1 MHAMQRSIRIHDQQ
15 LLFLAER
22 ARQEVVKS
30 KTVGQ
35 CYAGTMS
42 KRSGDNKW
50 QQRWFL
56 LHQNLLFYFENSHAV
71 RPHGVIFLEGS
82 YCERVILSSP
92 RHKDKDVPDN
102 QHCFVISYR
111 KDGMKQYEFCTDNE
125 AACSAWVDAVT
136 QASFNKVLQQK
147 EELEQKHLHLLH
159 IVETEKTSK
168 WQLRQQCDELTTE
181 ITKLRTELRSLKRH
195 SKSSAATAAYPSQ
208 FVSEF
213 HPRFLAD
220 AADHT
225 SAQHGAVPPD
235 LVDIKK
241 IQKVQSFFRGW
252 LCRRRWKQIVEEYI
266 RSPHAENMRKRNSLV
281 FAMVECEQEY
291 VAQIQMLVATFFR
304 PLKMAASSKNPPVS
318 HEDVSSIFL
327 NSETIL
333 FLHQI
338 FLKGLIARMDS
349 WPTLV
354 LGDLFDMWLP
364 MLSIYQEYVR
374 NHHYSL
380 QVLAECKQSREF
392 SGILRRLE
400 EKLQVQGRSLE
411 QFLTYPMNQIPRYI
425 VTLHELLAHTPH
437 DHVERKSLEYAKNQL
452 EELSRVMHDE
462 VSETENIRKNLGI
475 ERMIVE
481 GCDILLDVN
490 QVFVRQG
497 TLIHVLKDASA
508 RSRSSRF
515 TRSIG
520 TTDKSEVVR
529 QCFLFTNHLI
539 ITSRSTTNGKLHLA
553 KHVGKIALQEI
564 TLIEDTSEMN
574 EEEDQNAGTNGHLD
588 PHQASSGK
596 LGHDYQNRDFK
607 LIIDQKPVPLT
618 VHLVAATEEEKV
630 AWTADILQCLE
641 NLRCS
646 DLLNAALN
654 EASSVT
660 MPNSIKNDPKLF
672 RDDIDIRFSRSLNSC
687 KIRYAT
693 LERLLERLTDLRF
706 LSVDFL
712 NTFLLTY
719 RVFTSGMYVLSALVK
734 VYQSA
739 ETLTIEDISR
749 GEIGRSHG
757 SLSFSVDEEEGRQCH
772 DRRIST
778 ASAASAPIAESAD
791 EPGTLQRNPHWRW
804 SFRKYEEQQR
814 GSVRVRRLRHDAI
827 PSPIPASP
835 CSSSTEHQS
844 SVEDPQE
851 EAVSLSSTADG
862 GVPQILRPRT
872 SLDSTGSRHL
882 VVPGIGYRAPAPAT
896 PIAGSQT
903 VPSTSAAGIP
913 SLTNGK
919 SELTGI
925 LKNTSASHD
934 LKGAPSKSGEVAAS
948 DPDTE
953 VFYLDQVNRHKSPV
967 RTIPIPPPL
976 HLSSSPQT
984 PRRSIPSN
992 LTSSVASTGLL
1003 TRPPGNSRFPPRK
1016 DIKRSYSPLDIA
1028 SVLTS
1033 PNLARKR
1040 ESNVSDYSGLSL
1052 SPRNSLLNPEPP
1064 SKAASTGSPKRGST
1078 TSDYSDYLLSPR
1090 SSVVPSQE
1098 PKNPGPQPSKRGS
1111 NVSDV
1116 SGYHSSYRSS
1126 VQFSDVSRNN
1136 SMFSS
1141 AITDP
1146 TASHIGSKV
1155 GAVVTSSR
1163 RSGRRCSSAI
1173 AAAAF
1178 AVATAASAN
1187 PPDMIDE
1194 ESDEGQHARRSSII
1208 CAAATMRVLNVM
1220 RHWASKQRQDFETD
1234 QQLRTAAINFLQDVV
1249 CDYNL
1254 LPAEQKL
1261 AGQILRTLTTG
1272 GDEPN
1277 FAQRQVELER
1287 ILTPPTAS
1295 TKDTSNNISA
1305 LEIAEQMTL
1314 LDHKIFMSI
1323 RSEEFLGMAWMKDSK
1338 AQKAPNILLITKRF
1352 NETSRLVV
1360 SEIISCSTLTERINI
1375 IEKWTAVADICRVL
1389 HNYNGVLQICAALVN
1404 SSVYRLKRTWQKLS
1418 KTTKL
1423 TIDKLQTLVAS
1434 DGRFKNMREA
1444 LHRCDP
1450 PCVPYLGMYLTD
1462 LSFIEEG
1469 TPNYAENGMINFSKM
1484 RMIAHV
1490 IQEIKLY
1497 QQSPYKI
1504 QHSPRV
1510 TAYLLDAT
1518 RCMADDELYRRS
1530 LMIEPRTARMSV
1542 DIPNGPTPSAA
1553 ASSQASAPKP
1563 ASGKDGK
1570 LQSQTS
1576 FPG

>member
-1 MHAMQRSIRIHDQQ
+1 MQRSVRLHEQQ

-22 ARQEVVKS
+22 ARQEVAKS
-30 KTVGQ
+30 KSGL
-35 CYAGTMS
+35 CFAGYMS

-50 QQRWFL
+50 QHRWFL
-56 LHQNLLFYFENSHAV
+56 LHQNLLFYFDNNQSS
-71 RPHGVIFLEGS
+71 RPLGVILLEGS
-82 YCERVILSSP
+82 YCDRVILSSP
-92 RHKDKDVPDN
+92 RHKDKDADH

-111 KDGMKQYEFCTDNE
+111 KDNLKQYEFCTDSD
-125 AACSAWVDAVT
+125 ASCSAWVDAIT

-147 EELEQKHLHLLH
+147 EELEQKHLHLLQ
-159 IVETEKTSK
+159 IVESEKTSK
-168 WQLRQQCDELTTE
+168 WQLRQQCDDLSTE
-181 ITKLRTELRSLKRH
+181 INKLRTELRALKRH
-195 SKSSAATAAYPSQ
+195 ERSSSAGSTSK
-208 FVSEF
+208 FVTDF
-213 HPRFLAD
+213 HPRYLAD
-220 AADHT
+220 LNDEASDEQHEAAGTNRLGSQPELH
-225 SAQHGAVPPD
+225 
-235 LVDIKK
+235 DIKK

-281 FAMVECEQEY
+281 FSMVECEQEY
-291 VAQIQMLVATFFR
+291 VQQIQLLVTCFFR
-304 PLKMAASSKNPPVS
+304 PLKMAASSKNPPIS
-318 HEDVSSIFL
+318 HEDVNSIFL
-327 NSETIL
+327 NSETIF

-338 FLKGLIARMDS
+338 FLKGLLARMEN

-354 LGDLFDMWLP
+354 LGDLFDMLLP

-380 QVLAECKQSREF
+380 QVLAECKQQPEF
-392 SGILRRLE
+392 AALLRRLE
-400 EKLQVQGRSLE
+400 EKMHVQGRSLE

-437 DHVERKSLEYAKNQL
+437 DHVERKSLEYAKNRL
-452 EELSRVMHDE
+452 EELSRIMHDE

-497 TLIHVLKDASA
+497 TLVHVLKDASS
-508 RSRSSRF
+508 RGRSSRF
-515 TRSIG
+515 TRSAS
-520 TTDKSEVVR
+520 DKSEIVR

-539 ITSRSTTNGKLHLA
+539 ITTRSATSGKLHLA
-553 KHVGKIALQEI
+553 KHVGKIALHDV
-564 TLIEDTSEMN
+564 TLIEDTCEMN
-574 EEEDQNAGTNGHLD
+574 DDEDQAANANGHPD
-588 PHQASSGK
+588 KVAHA
-596 LGHDYQNRDFK
+596 DYQNRDFK
-607 LIIDQKPVPLT
+607 IIIDQKPVPLT

-687 KIRYAT
+687 KVPQIRYAT

-719 RVFTSGMYVLSALVK
+719 RIFTNAMHVLQALIQ
-734 VYQSA
+734 VYQNA
-739 ETLTIEDISR
+739 ETLTIENISR
-749 GEIGRSHG
+749 GEVGRPYAGSVCYSIDHG
-757 SLSFSVDEEEGRQCH
+757 DGDTLAA

-778 ASAASAPIAESAD
+778 VSAPDHGEDPNDPRSK
-791 EPGTLQRNPHWRW
+791 NPHWRW
-804 SFRKYEEQQR
+804 SFRKYEELQC
-814 GSVRVRRLRHDAI
+814 GSVRVRKVRPDAI

-835 CSSSTEHQS
+835 CSSTEHQS
-844 SVEDPQE
+844 SVEDQQDDREYDAPHTPKVLRPKE
-851 EAVSLSSTADG
+851 GRHLAVPGATFLTPTIVQVSPTPTSTPTPPPTTTQQN
-862 GVPQILRPRT
+862 GVPTDKR
-872 SLDSTGSRHL
+872 SS
-882 VVPGIGYRAPAPAT
+882 
-896 PIAGSQT
+896 
-903 VPSTSAAGIP
+903 IP
-913 SLTNGK
+913 S
-919 SELTGI
+919 SDI
-925 LKNTSASHD
+925 RSP
-934 LKGAPSKSGEVAAS
+934 PSKPGEVERDRDS
-948 DPDTE
+948 E
-953 VFYLDQVNRHKSPV
+953 SEIFYLDTVNRHTKPIRTVPV
-967 RTIPIPPPL
+967 PPPL
-976 HLSSSPQT
+976 SIASSSTLNTGTRTLPSSAAQRFANVSKFG
-984 PRRSIPSN
+984 PRR
-992 LTSSVASTGLL
+992 
-1003 TRPPGNSRFPPRK
+1003 
-1016 DIKRSYSPLDIA
+1016 DIKRAYSPMELA

-1033 PNLARKR
+1033 PNLPRKR

-1052 SPRNSLLNPEPP
+1052 SPRNSLRQPDLIPRPP
-1064 SKAASTGSPKRGST
+1064 QPTKRGST
-1078 TSDYSDYLLSPR
+1078 TSDYSDYLSPR
-1090 SSVVPSQE
+1090 GSMMSPDQKL
-1098 PKNPGPQPSKRGS
+1098 PIQPSKRGS

-1116 SGYHSSYRSS
+1116 SGYASSYRSS
-1126 VQFSDVSRNN
+1126 VQFSEASRN
-1136 SMFSS
+1136 SLFSS
-1141 AITDP
+1141 GDP
-1146 TASHIGSKV
+1146 TAPNSGKV

-1163 RSGRRCSSAI
+1163 RSGRRCSSAV

-1187 PPDMIDE
+1187 PPDMIE
-1194 ESDEGQHARRSSII
+1194 EDNEEAMRARRSSII
-1208 CAAATMRVLNVM
+1208 CAAATMRVLNVL
-1220 RHWASKQRQDFETD
+1220 RHWVSKQRQDFESD
-1234 QQLRTAAINFLQDVV
+1234 SLLRNAAIKFLQDVV

-1254 LPAEQKL
+1254 IPAEQKL

-1272 GDEPN
+1272 GDEPGYV
-1277 FAQRQVELER
+1277 QRQLELEKM
-1287 ILTPPTAS
+1287 LTPALQSSKDLS
-1295 TKDTSNNISA
+1295 TIYSA

-1314 LDHKIFMSI
+1314 LDHKIFMAM
-1323 RSEEFLGMAWMKDSK
+1323 RGEEFLGMAWMKADK
-1338 AQKAPNILLITKRF
+1338 GEKAPNILLITKRF

-1360 SEIISCSTLTERINI
+1360 SEIVGCSTVTERISV

-1490 IQEIKLY
+1490 VQEIRLY
-1497 QQSPYKI
+1497 QQTPYKI
-1504 QHSPRV
+1504 DYNPRV
-1510 TAYLLDAT
+1510 AAYLLDSS
-1518 RCMADDELYRRS
+1518 RIMSDDELYRRS

-1542 DIPNGPTPSAA
+1542 DIPSGSSAVAGTSGATTPQPTRNKEA
-1553 ASSQASAPKP
+1553 
-1563 ASGKDGK
+1563 K
-1570 LQSQTS
+1570 LQTQTS